1 MLFLSSVVRAATAVV
16 VGILV
21 VAILLILTEANTSN
35 EIVNWFHDAGSWLAG
50 PFKNLFSI
58 HKHKVE
64 VAVNW
69 GIAALVYG
77 FVGRVIARL
86 LARAAA
92 GGWSGGRATTV

>member
-1 MLFLSSVVRAATAVV
+1 MLFLAGVIRAATAVV

-21 VAILLILTEANTSN
+21 VAILLIVLDANASN
-35 EIVNWFHDAGSWLAG
+35 QIVSWFHDAGSWLAG

-58 HKHKVE
+58 HNHKVE

-77 FVGRVIARL
+77 FVGRFVARM
-86 LARAAA
+86 LARAADGA
-92 GGWSGGRATTV
+92 FRGRARTI